1 MTHSLQ
7 FRLLAAFTLVI
18 LVTVGSIFFL
28 ISQATIAEV
37 HQFGERFERAY
48 TGKMR
53 AELSR
58 YYSTRGGWEG
68 IQPMVEQWSEF
79 YKQRILVTDITGT
92 VIADSKKE
100 LIGKPYS
107 PDAPGIPIQSPHRGD
122 FEDTGTGTEGFGR
135 LLQPP
140 WERETIGMLYISPG
154 LLADSERVALQILYS
169 KIGRFFLWGGL
180 IAVGIALA
188 ITFLMSRLI
197 LSPVRVLIL
206 YSKIGRFFLWGG
218 LIAVGIALAITFLMS
233 RLILSPVRVL
243 TTAAESLGH
252 GDFSQRVQIKDKGE
266 LGELANAFN
275 SMAND
280 LERAELLRRN
290 LVADVAHELR
300 TPLSNLRGYLEAVSD
315 GIVKPDVNTI
325 RSLNEEAMLLSRLV
339 DDLQELSLAEAG
351 KIKLT
356 RQPEQIADLV
366 KQAVAAAQPQA
377 TAKGPSLVANLPDHL
392 PSVHIDHQRVIQV
405 LHNLIE
411 NAIAHTAE
419 GGTVT
424 IDARQHQN
432 QVEVS
437 ITDTGEGIPPEDLPY
452 IFERFYRVDKSR
464 ARATGG
470 TGLGLTIARRLI
482 EAHGG
487 KIEVQ
492 SEPGKGSRFT
502 FTLPIVSKS

>member
-1 MTHSLQ
+1 MATDTNSLSWQMTHSLQ

-154 LLADSERVALQILYS
+154 LLADSERVALQ
-169 KIGRFFLWGGL
+169 
-180 IAVGIALA
+180 
-188 ITFLMSRLI
+188 
-197 LSPVRVLIL
+197 IL

-470 TGLGLTIARRLI
+470 TGLGLTIAKRLI

-502 FTLPIVSKS
+502 FTLPIPFL